1 MKKFIA
7 YLIYTVGLL
16 ILIYYGSIY
25 YEQARQAASQD
36 FDQAP
41 LLIFNSVYSVVVGM
55 YIALPKLVNSLREPG
70 SVQVNWLKILII
82 AIPMLVISASG
93 VLLYNVKISALV
105 NMFFWIFSKFNM
117 TGLVLIGV
125 VGGYTLLSSI
135 SKEQRTYTTLKS
147 NNNIAKVIT
156 LVLLVTFSIYIAF
169 SGIIHPIKL
178 VEVNA
183 EIVDQ
188 DNRSGYQVKEGTET
202 VYFKQTKIQYTF
214 VFENMSNTRLRDI
227 RDNNK
232 IWIEPNENLETL
244 LEEGF
249 FEKRDGSG
257 SSSDGSN
264 VEIYINYTIGS
275 IDPAGNHPNR
285 YPPSQEELDK
295 MKNSLYDAVL
305 VFEIKDN
312 KVKRYDLMD
321 YKKD

>member
-1 MKKFIA
+1 MKRFIA
-7 YLIYTVGLL
+7 YLLYTVGLL
-16 ILIYYGSIY
+16 IIIYYGSIY
-25 YEQARQAASQD
+25 YEQVRSSVGRD
-36 FDQAP
+36 FDPAP
-41 LLIFNSVYSVVVGM
+41 LWIFNSVYSIIVGM

-70 SVQVNWLKILII
+70 SIQVNWLKILII

-105 NMFFWIFSKFNM
+105 NMFFWIYTKFNM

-147 NNNIAKVIT
+147 KNSIAKVIT
-156 LVLLVTFSIYIAF
+156 IVILATFSIYIAA

-178 VEVNA
+178 IEVNA
-183 EIVDQ
+183 EIVDHE
-188 DNRSGYQVKEGTET
+188 DRSGYQVNEGTET
-202 VYFKQTKIQYTF
+202 VYFKQTEIRYTI
-214 VFENMSNTRLRDI
+214 VFKNMSNTRLKDI

-232 IWIEPNENLETL
+232 IWIEPSENLERL
-244 LEEGF
+244 FEEGF
-249 FEKRDGSG
+249 FEKRDSFG

-264 VEIYINYTIGS
+264 AEIYINYTIGS
-275 IDPAGNHPNR
+275 IDPAGNHPNK

-295 MKNSLYDAVL
+295 IKNSLYDAVL